1 MILLSS
7 IDEYCVYVAN
17 YANTLR
23 EKICTHA
30 HVYNALITME
40 WNGLQNLKMLNAHA
54 FIDMLIFFRNENNAP
69 AILQVKDLNYKLT
82 IDITY
87 NGKRIHGS
95 FITEIIFSAPFD
107 SNIKKIKDRKLFGQK
122 LYSFQCRL

>member
-1 MILLSS
+1 MGLL
-7 IDEYCVYVAN
+7 
-17 YANTLR
+17 
-23 EKICTHA
+23 IC
-30 HVYNALITME
+30 
-40 WNGLQNLKMLNAHA
+40 
-54 FIDMLIFFRNENNAP
+54 MLIFFRNENNAP

-107 SNIKKIKDRKLFGQK
+107 SNIKKNKRQK
-122 LYSFQCRL
+122 TFWQNSYFMRFVSFI